1 MSPPR
6 LTSGLPKWTRPTA
19 KLSNGA
25 KSASALSAPR
35 RSYARGSSRHR
46 FCIALLFGV
55 LSGQAL
61 AAASL
66 PELVELGQRDAALR
80 ALEDGAEVDAR
91 GPDGATALIWAAH
104 RGDRELVVALLE
116 RGANPELANDYGVTA
131 LAAAAVEADPA
142 IIGALLEAGA
152 DVDSPNAE
160 GQTALMV
167 VARTGR
173 VDAAKLLL
181 ERGAL
186 VNAHETFGGQT
197 ALMWAAA
204 QNQPA
209 MIRLLIE
216 HGAAVDARGAAHDWE
231 RRVTAE
237 PRIKIMQ
244 TGGFTPLLY
253 AAREGCIACVAPLV
267 AGGADVDLSDPYGM
281 TPLVL
286 ALYNRQFD
294 TAVELIERGADIQQ
308 WDWWG
313 RSPLYLAIEL
323 NEIPDSRRGDLPA
336 LDKNTGLDVAR
347 LLLARGANV
356 NMRLKHQ
363 PPLRNEPGDRGFTD
377 GSPDVLV
384 VSPGATALH
393 VAAKASDDEAVALL
407 LEHGANVKAANVF
420 GITPFMAAAGVG
432 HWYGVFREFPTIGRY
447 KTGADAVATMKLL
460 LAAGANPSG
469 RTTELSIGFQRP
481 RVAGLTAAHGA
492 AFQGWNEVIEYLH
505 ELGLP
510 LDTKQTSADGAT
522 PRDVAIAEEHPETA
536 ALIERLLAE

>member
-1 MSPPR
+1 MRPPQ
-6 LTSGLPKWTRPTA
+6 SGA
-19 KLSNGA
+19 AYFAG
-25 KSASALSAPR
+25 
-35 RSYARGSSRHR
+35 
-46 FCIALLFGV
+46 LFLCAVTGV
-55 LSGQAL
+55 CF
-61 AAASL
+61 AAESL
-66 PELVELGQRDAALR
+66 PELARVGERAAVLR
-80 ALEDGAEVDAR
+80 ALEAGADVDAR
-91 GPDGATALIWAAH
+91 GPDGATALLWAAH
-104 RGDRELVVALLE
+104 RGDRELVAALLE
-116 RGANPELANDYGVTA
+116 RDANPDAANDYGVTP
-131 LAAAAVEADPA
+131 LAAAAVEADA
-142 IIGALLEAGA
+142 EIIGALLEAGA
-152 DVDSPNAE
+152 DVESPNAE

-173 VDAAKLLL
+173 VDAARLLI
-181 ERGAL
+181 ERGAN
-186 VNAHETFGGQT
+186 VNAREGFGGQT

-204 QNQPA
+204 QKQPG

-216 HGAAVDARGAAHDWE
+216 RGADVDARGTAHDWQ

-253 AAREGCIACVAPLV
+253 AAREGCVACVEPLV
-267 AGGADVDLSDPYGM
+267 TGGADVDLSDPFGM

-294 TAVELIERGADIQQ
+294 TAVELIERGADVNR

-323 NEIPDSRRGDLPA
+323 NLIPDSSRRDLPA
-336 LDKNTGLDVAR
+336 RDQSTGIDVAR
-347 LLLARGANV
+347 VLLARGANV

-363 PPLRNEPGDRGFTD
+363 PMLRNEPGDRGFTD

-393 VAAKASDDEAVALL
+393 VAAKASDDDAVTLL
-407 LEHGANVKAANVF
+407 LANGANVHAANVF
-420 GITPFMAAAGVG
+420 GITPVMAAAGVG
-432 HWYGVFREFPTIGRY
+432 HWYGVFREYPTIGRY

-460 LAAGANPSG
+460 LAAGATLDG
-469 RTTELSIGFQRP
+469 RTTDLSIGFQRP

-492 AFQGWNEVIEYLH
+492 AFQGWNEVIELLH
-505 ELGLP
+505 ELGAP
-510 LDTKQTSADGAT
+510 IDAKQTSRDGST
-522 PRDVAIAEEHPETA
+522 PRDIAIAEGNPDTA

>member
-1 MSPPR
+1 MSFP
-6 LTSGLPKWTRPTA
+6 TFSAVASGRT
-19 KLSNGA
+19 
-25 KSASALSAPR
+25 SASLWAYLGAAFFIGVAGAVSA
-35 RSYARGSSRHR
+35 AE
-46 FCIALLFGV
+46 
-55 LSGQAL
+55 
-61 AAASL
+61 SL
-66 PELVELGQRDAALR
+66 PELVESGERTAALR
-80 ALEDGAEVDAR
+80 ALENGADVDAR

-104 RGDRELVVALLE
+104 RGDRELVEKLLA
-116 RGANPELANDYGVTA
+116 RGANPDAANDYGVTP
-131 LAAAAVEADPA
+131 LAAAAVEADA
-142 IIGALLEAGA
+142 EIIEALLEAGA

-173 VDAAKLLL
+173 VEAARALL
-181 ERGAL
+181 ERGAR
-186 VNAHETFGGQT
+186 VNAREGFGGQT

-204 QNQPA
+204 QKQPE

-216 HGAAVDARGAAHDWE
+216 NGADVDARGTAHEWE

-253 AAREGCIACVAPLV
+253 AAREGCVACVEPLV
-267 AGGADVDLSDPYGM
+267 EGGADVDLSDPYGM

-294 TAVELIERGADIQQ
+294 TAVELIEHGADVNR

-323 NEIPDSRRGDLPA
+323 NRIPDSRRNDLPS
-336 LDKNTGLDVAR
+336 LDEHTGLDVAR
-347 LLLARGANV
+347 LLIERGANV

-377 GSPDVLV
+377 GGPDVLV

-393 VAAKASDDEAVALL
+393 VAAKASDDDVVKLL
-407 LEHGANVKAANVF
+407 LEHGANVHAANVF
-420 GITPFMAAAGVG
+420 GITPMMAAAGVG
-432 HWYGVFREFPTIGRY
+432 HWYGVFREYPTIGRY

-460 LAAGANPSG
+460 LAAGATLDG

-481 RVAGLTAAHGA
+481 RVAGLTLAHGA
-492 AFQGWNEVIEYLH
+492 AFQGWNEVIEFLH
-505 ELGLP
+505 EQGAP
-510 LDTKQTSADGAT
+510 IDAKQTSPDAAT
-522 PRDVAIAEEHPETA
+522 PRDVALAEDHPETA
-536 ALIERLLAE
+536 ALIERLLGQ

>member
-1 MSPPR
+1 V
-6 LTSGLPKWTRPTA
+6 G
-19 KLSNGA
+19 
-25 KSASALSAPR
+25 
-35 RSYARGSSRHR
+35 
-46 FCIALLFGV
+46 F
-55 LSGQAL
+55 
-61 AAASL
+61 AAETL
-66 PELVELGQRDAALR
+66 PELIELGQREAALR
-80 ALEDGAEVDAR
+80 ALDSGADVDAR
-91 GPDGATALIWAAH
+91 GPDGATALLWAAH
-104 RGDRELVVALLE
+104 EGDRELVAALLALK
-116 RGANPELANDYGVTA
+116 ANPDAANDYGVTP

-142 IIGALLEAGA
+142 IIRALLEAGA
-152 DVDSPNAE
+152 DVEAANPE

-173 VDAAKLLL
+173 VEAARLLI
-181 ERGAL
+181 EHGAN
-186 VNAHETFGGQT
+186 VNAREAFGGQT

-204 QNQPA
+204 QKHPD
-209 MIRLLIE
+209 MIRLLVE
-216 HGAAVDARGAAHDWE
+216 HGANIDARGLAHDWE
-231 RRVTAE
+231 RRVTSE

-253 AAREGCIACVAPLV
+253 AAREGCVACVEPLV
-267 AGGADVDLSDPYGM
+267 AGGADVDLSDPHGM

-294 TAVELIERGADIQQ
+294 TAVTLIDHGADIEQ

-323 NEIPDSRRGDLPA
+323 NRIPDSRRGDLPA

-347 LLLARGANV
+347 LLIERGANV

-393 VAAKASDDEAVALL
+393 VAAKASDDDAVKLL
-407 LEHGANVKAANVF
+407 LAHGANVQAANVF
-420 GITPFMAAAGVG
+420 GITPVMAAAGVG
-432 HWYGVFREFPTIGRY
+432 HWYGTFIAYPMIGRY

-460 LAAGANPSG
+460 LAAGGTLDG

-492 AFQGWNEVIEYLH
+492 AFQGWNEVIEFLH
-505 ELGLP
+505 EQGAP
-510 LDTKQTSADGAT
+510 IDAKQTSSDGST
-522 PRDVAIAEEHPETA
+522 PRDIALAEDHPETA
-536 ALIERLLAE
+536 ALIERLLAAK

>member
-1 MSPPR
+1 
-6 LTSGLPKWTRPTA
+6 
-19 KLSNGA
+19 
-25 KSASALSAPR
+25 
-35 RSYARGSSRHR
+35 
-46 FCIALLFGV
+46 
-55 LSGQAL
+55 
-61 AAASL
+61 L
-66 PELVELGQRDAALR
+66 PELVELGRRDAALR
-80 ALEDGAEVDAR
+80 ALEQGADVDERSA
-91 GPDGATALIWAAH
+91 DDTTALHWAAH
-104 RGDRELVVALLE
+104 HGDLELVETLIA
-116 RGANPELANDYGVTA
+116 RGADANVVNDYGVTA
-131 LAAAAVEADPA
+131 LAAAAVEGDPA
-142 IIGALLEAGA
+142 IVKALLEAGA
-152 DVDSPNAE
+152 DVESPNPE

-173 VDAAKLLL
+173 VETARLLL
-181 ERGAL
+181 ARGA
-186 VNAHETFGGQT
+186 NANARESFGGQT

-204 QNQPA
+204 QKHPD

-216 HGAAVDARGAAHDWE
+216 HGAEVDARGTARDWE

-253 AAREGCIACVAPLV
+253 AAREGCAACVEPLV
-267 AGGADVDLSDPYGM
+267 AGGADIDLSDPYGM

-294 TAVELIERGADIQQ
+294 TAATLIEQGADVNR

-323 NEIPDSRRGDLPA
+323 NRIPDSRRGDLPS
-336 LDKNTGLDVAR
+336 LDRHTGLDVAR
-347 LLLARGANV
+347 LLIERGANV

-393 VAAKASDDEAVALL
+393 VAAKASDDEAVTLL
-407 LEHGANVKAANVF
+407 LAHGANVNAANVF
-420 GITPFMAAAGVG
+420 GITPVMAAAGVG

-460 LAAGANPSG
+460 LAAGATLDG

-481 RVAGLTAAHGA
+481 RVAGVTAAHGA
-492 AFQGWNEVIEYLH
+492 AFQGWNEVIEFLH
-505 ELGLP
+505 QQGAP
-510 LDTKQTSADGAT
+510 IDAKQTSADGAT
-522 PRDVAIAEEHPETA
+522 PRDVALAEGNAETA
-536 ALIERLLAE
+536 ALIERLLEE

>member
-1 MSPPR
+1 M
-6 LTSGLPKWTRPTA
+6 LATF
-19 KLSNGA
+19 
-25 KSASALSAPR
+25 ASDNA
-35 RSYARGSSRHR
+35 
-46 FCIALLFGV
+46 F
-55 LSGQAL
+55 
-61 AAASL
+61 AAESL

-80 ALEDGAEVDAR
+80 ALEDGADVDAR
-91 GPDGATALIWAAH
+91 GADGATALLWAAH
-104 RGDRELVVALLE
+104 HGDAELVAALLA
-116 RGANPELANDYGVTA
+116 RKANPDVANDYGVTA
-131 LAAAAVEADPA
+131 LAAAAVEADA
-142 IIGALLEAGA
+142 KIIGALLEAGA
-152 DVDSPNAE
+152 DVESPNAE

-173 VDAAKLLL
+173 VDAARLLL
-181 ERGAL
+181 EHGAK
-186 VNAHETFGGQT
+186 VNAVEGFGGQT

-204 QNQPA
+204 QKQPA
-209 MIRLLIE
+209 MIRLLLE
-216 HGAAVDARGAAHDWE
+216 HGATVDARGLAHEWE

-253 AAREGCIACVAPLV
+253 AAREGCVACVEPLV
-267 AGGADVDLSDPYGM
+267 GGGADVDLSDPYGM

-294 TAVELIERGADIQQ
+294 TAVELIERGADINQ

-323 NEIPDSRRGDLPA
+323 NKIPDSRRNDLPA
-336 LDKNTGLDVAR
+336 LDENTGLDVAR
-347 LLLARGANV
+347 LLLAGGANV

-393 VAAKASDDEAVALL
+393 VAAKASDDEAVRLL
-407 LEHGANVKAANVF
+407 LEHGANVDAANVF

-447 KTGADAVATMKLL
+447 KTGAEAVATMKLL
-460 LAAGANPSG
+460 LAAGAKPGG
-469 RTTELSIGFQRP
+469 RTTELSIGFQRA

-492 AFQGWNEVIEYLH
+492 AFQGWNEVIEFLH
-505 ELGLP
+505 ELGQP
-510 LDTKQTSADGAT
+510 IDSKQTSNDGMT
-522 PRDVAIAEEHPETA
+522 PRDVAIAEENSETA
-536 ALIERLLAE
+536 ALIDRLLGGKAEQ

>member
-1 MSPPR
+1 MAGPNRPR
-6 LTSGLPKWTRPTA
+6 FPLAVLLLT
-19 KLSNGA
+19 
-25 KSASALSAPR
+25 
-35 RSYARGSSRHR
+35 
-46 FCIALLFGV
+46 
-55 LSGQAL
+55 L
-61 AAASL
+61 AAPSFGAESL
-66 PELVELGQRDAALR
+66 AELVELGQREAALR
-80 ALEDGAEVDAR
+80 ALADGAEVDAR

-104 RGDRELVVALLE
+104 HGDRELVAELLE
-116 RGANPELANDYGVTA
+116 RGANPDAVNDYGA
-131 LAAAAVEADPA
+131 APLAVAAVEADPV

-152 DVDSPNAE
+152 DVESANAE

-173 VDAAKLLL
+173 VDAARLLIQH
-181 ERGAL
+181 GAR
-186 VNAHETFGGQT
+186 VNAHESFGGQT

-204 QNQPA
+204 QKHPD

-216 HGAAVDARGAAHDWE
+216 NGAAVDARGAAHDWQ

-253 AAREGCIACVAPLV
+253 AAREGCAACVEPLV

-294 TAVELIERGADIQQ
+294 TAVELIERGADVNQ

-323 NEIPDSRRGDLPA
+323 NRIPDSRRGDLPS
-336 LDKNTGLDVAR
+336 LDEHTGLDVAR
-347 LLLARGANV
+347 LLLTRGANV

-393 VAAKASDDEAVALL
+393 VAAKASDDEAVKLL
-407 LEHGANVKAANVF
+407 LERGANVQAANVF
-420 GITPFMAAAGVG
+420 GITPVMAAAGVG

-460 LAAGANPSG
+460 LAAGATLDG

-492 AFQGWNEVIEYLH
+492 AFQGWNEVIELLH
-505 ELGLP
+505 EQGAP
-510 LDTKQTSADGAT
+510 LDAKQTSRDGAT
-522 PRDVAIAEEHPETA
+522 PRDVALAEGNPETA

>member
-1 MSPPR
+1 V
-6 LTSGLPKWTRPTA
+6 T
-19 KLSNGA
+19 
-25 KSASALSAPR
+25 R
-35 RSYARGSSRHR
+35 RSQFSSPQPTFSFVPSIFFSLA
-46 FCIALLFGV
+46 FCLFSV
-55 LSGQAL
+55 AVS
-61 AAASL
+61 AAELL

-80 ALEDGAEVDAR
+80 ALEDGADVDAR
-91 GPDGATALIWAAH
+91 GADGATALIWAAH
-104 RGDRELVVALLE
+104 QGDRELVAALLA
-116 RGANPELANDYGVTA
+116 RDANPELSNDYGVTA
-131 LAAAAVEADPA
+131 LSAAAVEANAA
-142 IIGALLEAGA
+142 IIGALLDAGA

-173 VDAAKLLL
+173 VAAARLLL
-181 ERGAL
+181 ERGAR
-186 VNAHETFGGQT
+186 VDAVEGFGGQT

-204 QNQPA
+204 QKHPA
-209 MIRLLIE
+209 MIRLLVE
-216 HGAAVDARGAAHDWE
+216 HGAAVDARGTAHDWE

-253 AAREGCIACVAPLV
+253 AAREGCVACVEPLV

-294 TAVELIERGADIQQ
+294 TAVELIERGADVNQ

-323 NEIPDSRRGDLPA
+323 NRIPDSRRGDLPA
-336 LDKNTGLDVAR
+336 LDDNTGLDVAR

-393 VAAKASDDEAVALL
+393 VAAKASDDAAVALL
-407 LEHGANVKAANVF
+407 LEHGANVEAANVF

-460 LAAGANPSG
+460 LAAGAQLGG
-469 RTTELSIGFQRP
+469 RTTELSIGFQRQ

-505 ELGLP
+505 ELGEP
-510 LDTKQTSADGAT
+510 LDAKQTSKDGAT
-522 PRDVAIAEEHPETA
+522 PRDVAIAEDNPETA
-536 ALIERLLAE
+536 ALIDRLLAK

>member
-1 MSPPR
+1 VVRELLAPP
-6 LTSGLPKWTRPTA
+6 LGLA
-19 KLSNGA
+19 FLLSLFLFAFAGA
-25 KSASALSAPR
+25 A
-35 RSYARGSSRHR
+35 
-46 FCIALLFGV
+46 V
-55 LSGQAL
+55 
-61 AAASL
+61 AAESL
-66 PELVELGQRDAALR
+66 PELVELGQREAAMR
-80 ALEDGAEVDAR
+80 ALEGGADVDAR

-104 RGDRELVVALLE
+104 RGDRELVAALLE
-116 RGANPELANDYGVTA
+116 RGANPDATNDYGVTP
-131 LAAAAVEADPA
+131 LAAAAVEADA
-142 IIGALLEAGA
+142 EIVGALLEAGA
-152 DVDSPNAE
+152 DVEAANAE

-173 VDAAKLLL
+173 VEAARLLL
-181 ERGAL
+181 EHGAR
-186 VNAHETFGGQT
+186 VNAHESFGGQT

-204 QNQPA
+204 QKHPE

-216 HGAAVDARGAAHDWE
+216 NGAAVDARGTAHDWE

-253 AAREGCIACVAPLV
+253 AAREGCVACVEPLV

-294 TAVELIERGADIQQ
+294 TAVALIEQGADINQ

-323 NEIPDSRRGDLPA
+323 NRIPDSRRGDLPA
-336 LDKNTGLDVAR
+336 LDEHTGLDVAR
-347 LLLARGANV
+347 LLIEHGANV

-393 VAAKASDDEAVALL
+393 VAAKASDDEAVKLL
-407 LEHGANVKAANVF
+407 LASGANVRAANVF
-420 GITPFMAAAGVG
+420 GITPVMAAAGVG
-432 HWYGVFREFPTIGRY
+432 HWYGVFREFPTIGRF

-460 LAAGANPSG
+460 LAAGATLDG

-492 AFQGWNEVIEYLH
+492 AFQGWNEVIEFLH
-505 ELGLP
+505 EQGAP
-510 LDTKQTSADGAT
+510 IDTKQTSPDGST
-522 PRDVAIAEEHPETA
+522 PRDIALAEGNPETA
-536 ALIERLLAE
+536 ALIDRLLAEKR

>member
-1 MSPPR
+1 MA
-6 LTSGLPKWTRPTA
+6 LGATA
-19 KLSNGA
+19 LGA
-25 KSASALSAPR
+25 E
-35 RSYARGSSRHR
+35 
-46 FCIALLFGV
+46 
-55 LSGQAL
+55 
-61 AAASL
+61 SL
-66 PELVELGQRDAALR
+66 PELVELGKRADALAMI
-80 ALEDGAEVDAR
+80 EQGADVDER
-91 GPDGATALIWAAH
+91 GPDGATALMWAADH
-104 RGDRELVVALLE
+104 GDLELVEELIA
-116 RGANPELANDYGVTA
+116 RGADANAVNDYGATA
-131 LAAAAVEADPA
+131 LSAAAVEADPT
-142 IIGALLEAGA
+142 IVKVLLDAGA
-152 DVDSPNAE
+152 DVESPNPE

-173 VDAAKLLL
+173 VDAARLLID
-181 ERGAL
+181 RGAN
-186 VNAHETFGGQT
+186 VNAREGFGGQT

-204 QNQPA
+204 QKHPE
-209 MIRLLIE
+209 MIRLLIA
-216 HGAAVDARGAAHDWE
+216 HGAEVDARGLEHDWE

-253 AAREGCIACVAPLV
+253 AAREGCIACVEPLA
-267 AGGADVDLSDPYGM
+267 AGGADIDLSDPYGM

-294 TAVELIERGADIQQ
+294 TAATLIERGADVNQ

-323 NEIPDSRRGDLPA
+323 NRIPDSRRGDLPS
-336 LDKNTGLDVAR
+336 LDRNTGLDVAR
-347 LLLARGANV
+347 LLLERGANV

-363 PPLRNEPGDRGFTD
+363 PLLRNDPGDRGFTD

-407 LEHGANVKAANVF
+407 LAHGANVNAANAF

-447 KTGADAVATMKLL
+447 KTGADAVATLKLL
-460 LAAGANPSG
+460 KAAGASIDG

-481 RVAGLTAAHGA
+481 RVAGVTSAHGA

-505 ELGLP
+505 EQGAP
-510 LDTKQTSADGAT
+510 LDAKQTSKDGAT
-522 PRDVAIAEEHPETA
+522 PRDVALAEGNPETA